1 MFAIIFI
8 CRNLFLWI
16 AGKIANI
23 AKIKTLKSFVP
34 HSKSVHQSTTSELIG
49 HTANS
54 QSAILSVN
62 ESVNQQ
68 VSLSVL
74 KSKKGFFSKGS
85 IFWGGGE
92 ALLMELDLTNSW
104 RKDLMQQLSALQF
117 FYHRQ
122 DPYN

>member
-23 AKIKTLKSFVP
+23 DKIRTRKSFVP

-54 QSAILSVN
+54 QSAILLVN
-62 ESVNQQ
+62 ESVSQQ
-68 VSLSVL
+68 VSLSVCQ
-74 KSKKGFFSKGS
+74 S
-85 IFWGGGE
+85 ISPE
-92 ALLMELDLTNSW
+92 VIS
-104 RKDLMQQLSALQF
+104 QLVSNWSIS
-117 FYHRQ
+117 YKRTT
-122 DPYN
+122 

>member
-8 CRNLFLWI
+8 CRNLFLQI

-23 AKIKTLKSFVP
+23 TKIRTCKSFVP

-85 IFWGGGE
+85 IFFFGGE
-92 ALLMELDLTNSW
+92 ALLMELHLTNSW
-104 RKDLMQQLSALQF
+104 RKGLMKQLSALHF
-117 FYHRQ
+117 LS
-122 DPYN
+122 

>member
-1 MFAIIFI
+1 M
-8 CRNLFLWI
+8 RI
-16 AGKIANI
+16 ARKIANI
-23 AKIKTLKSFVP
+23 TKIRTRKSFVP

-74 KSKKGFFSKGS
+74 KSKKGFFSKGC
-85 IFWGGGE
+85 IFFWGGGVGE
-92 ALLMELDLTNSW
+92 ALLMELHLTNSW
-104 RKDLMQQLSALQF
+104 RKGLMKQLFALHF
-117 FYHRQ
+117 LS
-122 DPYN
+122 

>member
-49 HTANS
+49 HTPNS
-54 QSAILSVN
+54 QSAILSVD
-62 ESVNQQ
+62 ESVSQQ
-68 VSLSVL
+68 VSLSVCQ
-74 KSKKGFFSKGS
+74 S
-85 IFWGGGE
+85 ISPE
-92 ALLMELDLTNSW
+92 VISQKVRNSSISYK
-104 RKDLMQQLSALQF
+104 RTT
-117 FYHRQ
+117 
-122 DPYN
+122 